1 MHVVVS
7 SSRVVFHHC
16 IISFVM
22 VCFGFVVVPG
32 VGLHVFFFLRAP
44 CPVLYSMH
52 VIPLLIVCYPVCFS
66 VLCHRPVT
74 SG

>member
-7 SSRVVFHHC
+7 SSHVVFHHC
-16 IISFVM
+16 IISFAI

-32 VGLHVFFFLRAP
+32 VSLHVFFLTGPLF
-44 CPVLYSMH
+44 VLYWMH

-66 VLCHRPVT
+66 AMPQTCY
-74 SG
+74 